1 MMLLYMAAP
10 VGASTVAHIHLNLE
24 RAKRWLWY
32 LRRTRPDDTIVAPWI
47 VDVEVAIA
55 NSGDEA
61 THRERG
67 LRDCEAV
74 IARCDGLI
82 VCGGT
87 LSAGMA
93 RECGAFLRATLGHGV
108 FMDLLYLG
116 QEPPE
121 VA

>member
-1 MMLLYMAAP
+1 MILYMCHP
-10 VGASTVAHIHLNLE
+10 VGASTVTHIRANLE
-24 RAKRWLWY
+24 RAKLWLWY
-32 LRRTRPDDTIVAPWI
+32 LRRLRPDDTIVAPWI

-67 LRDCEAV
+67 LRDCERV
-74 IARCDGLI
+74 IARCDGMI

-87 LSAGMA
+87 LSAGMT

-108 FMDLLYLG
+108 FLDLLYMG
-116 QEPPE
+116 AEPPE
-121 VA
+121 VV